1 MKKNI
6 FIPIL
11 ILILLLAG
19 AFLIYINSPVY
30 KSQQSGVEFRKPLS
44 STEIARAKGGRAAI
58 MATIASLRP
67 NAEIMYDDNSSYE
80 SLCSGGTLN
89 ISNEYL
95 ARSMSDLI
103 RFQNAN
109 SSEDVGVICLSSK
122 EKYVIFVEFNESLVV
137 DGIDSYCVDS
147 EGKSGNNESYT
158 LDKENISCSSVF

>member
-1 MKKNI
+1 M
-6 FIPIL
+6 
-11 ILILLLAG
+11 
-19 AFLIYINSPVY
+19 YMNSPVY

-67 NAEIMYDDNSSYE
+67 NAEIIYDDNSSYE
-80 SLCSGGTLN
+80 SLCSDGILN

-95 ARSMSDLI
+95 ARSMTDLI
-103 RFQNAN
+103 RMQNAN
-109 SSEDVGVICLSSK
+109 SSEDAGVICLSSK
-122 EKYVIFVEFNESLVV
+122 EKYVIFVKFDDSIIV

-147 EGKSGNNESYT
+147 EGRSGNNESYT